1 MNAAGRSRRQS
12 VAAVARLRFRECR
25 FRILRQFERDVRAC
39 LTSHCGGATA
49 RVTDTGGGHLEH
61 CADDS
66 PYVGSLHDSPH
77 PPGTLSDPRGTR
89 AAGTLSRKH
98 SQTLTQLARDA
109 PSSALARK
117 RILTTAQGDLTEDIQ
132 QVTSNKVG
140 KSPARRLKKQPFKR
154 GGDASSKRR
163 PNLTARK
170 QHSDRATEVLER
182 WFWDN
187 FYPTEQRPKPVPTRD
202 EKLSL
207 AAATGLSERQ
217 VADWFVNAR
226 ARKWKP
232 RMEAIMREVCGEM
245 EPTEGGM
252 GPAE

>member
-1 MNAAGRSRRQS
+1 MSS
-12 VAAVARLRFRECR
+12 
-25 FRILRQFERDVRAC
+25 
-39 LTSHCGGATA
+39 
-49 RVTDTGGGHLEH
+49 
-61 CADDS
+61 
-66 PYVGSLHDSPH
+66 
-77 PPGTLSDPRGTR
+77 GTLSDPRDTR

-117 RILTTAQGDLTEDIQ
+117 RVLPNTKGDLTEDLQ
-132 QVTSNKVG
+132 QVTSNKAG

-232 RMEAIMREVCGEM
+232 RMEAIMRDHSSLVGEDGTRRAGCGRTRRTRQPPRALRRFKFERWINV
-245 EPTEGGM
+245 ERRTSIGRRRRPTAI
-252 GPAE
+252 PRVPLPNPSPVRTRRPRLPHIALRRRQCD

>member
-49 RVTDTGGGHLEH
+49 RVMDTGRGHLEH

-77 PPGTLSDPRGTR
+77 MSSGTLSDPRETR

-182 WFWDN
+182 WF
-187 FYPTEQRPKPVPTRD
+187 
-202 EKLSL
+202 
-207 AAATGLSERQ
+207 
-217 VADWFVNAR
+217 
-226 ARKWKP
+226 
-232 RMEAIMREVCGEM
+232 
-245 EPTEGGM
+245 
-252 GPAE
+252 

>member
-1 MNAAGRSRRQS
+1 MNAARQS

-39 LTSHCGGATA
+39 LTSHCGGAS
-49 RVTDTGGGHLEH
+49 VMDTGRGHLEH
-61 CADDS
+61 CANDS

-77 PPGTLSDPRGTR
+77 MSSGTLSDPRDTR

-117 RILTTAQGDLTEDIQ
+117 RVLPNTKGDLTEDLQ

-245 EPTEGGM
+245 EPTEGGV